1 MYKDHEQGRLSA
13 IVESSLDAIISFD
26 LEGNIHSWNRSAAL
40 IFGYSAEEAIG
51 QKVSE
56 LIFPEALANEDDDIM
71 RKIVNGE
78 WVSHFSTVRKD
89 KNGCLIDVSV
99 SVSPI
104 LNNDGKVIGAAKTLR
119 DITEQKKSEQLFRLA
134 VQASSNAMIL
144 VDQLQKVILINPKTE
159 ELLGYTH
166 AELMGANISQ
176 LLPERYRAKHPQ
188 YVNQYQAKPVFREMK
203 TGQILY
209 ALHKNGTEIP
219 VEINLNSIDT
229 ASGNFTLASIADIS
243 ARLKLESH
251 LKQTLASMKMAVEA
265 SGLGVWVLHLD
276 SNELL
281 WDERMLEIYAAPVS
295 LNETKLYYDFWRS
308 RVHPEDIELAE
319 NKLKGHLAGTD
330 KFDLVFRIILPDG
343 ECRYI
348 QAGAILELNEN
359 GEPLQMVGINRDITD
374 VKMAQTNA
382 MQANAKLEMQVEE
395 RTAELQKV
403 NLTLKEQVSSRTRAL
418 TKAMTLAEQA
428 NLAKSDFLANMSHEI
443 RTPMNAIIGLT
454 ELTLDTGLTPKQR
467 IHLRKVHTSS
477 KALLT
482 ILDEILDYS
491 KIEAGKLSL
500 EHEDFILEV
509 VMRNVSDLFS
519 AKITEKK
526 LELFLEIDTAINFK
540 LIGDALRLG
549 QVLNNLVGNAIKF
562 TGQGEIHIK
571 AELINKEGRNV
582 FLRFAVRD
590 TGIGM
595 DKIQSERLFKA
606 FIQADT
612 SISRKYGG
620 TGLGL
625 TICKRLVEMMKG
637 EFSVSSVPDHG
648 STFTFT
654 ARFGLGDTLPNSY
667 SEHIHKGMRMLVVND
682 NITAIKILETYLNA
696 WQIEFRVTTS
706 PTDALELVNQADQ
719 QDHPYEVILL
729 DAQLL
734 ENDRQELIRTL
745 ETNLLI
751 GNLQYSPLIILLAA
765 NEKDYLIK
773 DINGTKFKD
782 ILIKPVTPSL
792 LFNSLM
798 RLRHPNLVCK
808 LNDPENTPDFY
819 ELAAPIRGAHVL
831 LVEDNDINQEVAV
844 DILRK
849 IGVVTTVA
857 NHGKEAVEW
866 VKKQRFDAV
875 LMDIQMPFMDGLS
888 ATRLIREMPACQD
901 LPIIALS
908 AAAMMHDK
916 EASMAAGMNDH
927 ISKPI
932 DRKNLIV
939 TLIKWIQ
946 EPPKMLSKVKTQ
958 ETEKASVPLLSG
970 FDLQDAV
977 KRLGDNYPLLSKLLL
992 RFATDYASS
1001 PARIKDLLEN
1011 NQREQA
1017 AGFLHLIKGAAAT
1030 LGATQLAKAA
1040 SQLESEII
1048 SEESPA
1054 SQGIFCQ
1061 CLEDAIGVI
1070 NSQIQLT
1077 PRIRVDRQTDLSES
1091 HAKMISRD
1099 LAWLAACLRQQE
1111 IPDDDRIAE
1120 LLSDLNGYIP
1130 AQLITDLELALHN
1143 FDIKAAEDILKAMS
1157 EAHQSRTAQ
1166 SFGGVVAHN
1175 E

>member
-26 LEGNIHSWNRSAAL
+26 LEGNILSWNRSAVL
-40 IFGYSAEEAIG
+40 IFGYSAEEALG

-56 LIFPEALANEDDDIM
+56 LIFPERLANEDDDIM

-78 WVSHFSTVRKD
+78 WVPHFSTVRKD
-89 KNGCLIDVSV
+89 KNGHLIDVSV

-104 LNNDGKVIGAAKTLR
+104 LNNNGKVIGAAKTLR
-119 DITEQKKSEQLFRLA
+119 DISEQKKTEQLFRLA

-166 AELMGANISQ
+166 AELMGINISQ
-176 LLPERYRAKHPQ
+176 LLPERCRAKHPQ
-188 YVNQYQAKPVFREMK
+188 YVDQYQTKPCFREMK

-219 VEINLNSIDT
+219 VEINLNSIET
-229 ASGNFTLASIADIS
+229 SSGNFTLASIVDIS

-308 RVHPEDIELAE
+308 RVHPEDIEFAE

-374 VKMAQTNA
+374 VKLAQA
-382 MQANAKLEMQVEE
+382 SAKQANTKLEMQVAE

-403 NLTLKEQVSSRTRAL
+403 NLTLKEQVNSRTREL
-418 TKAMTLAEQA
+418 TKAMILAEQA

-477 KALLT
+477 KALLN

-491 KIEAGKLSL
+491 KIEAGKLNL
-500 EHEDFILEV
+500 EQEDFALEA

-519 AKITEKK
+519 AKITEKN

-540 LIGDALRLG
+540 LNGDALRLG

-562 TGQGEIHIK
+562 TQQGEIHIK
-571 AELINKEGRNV
+571 AELINKEGYDV

-595 DKIQSERLFKA
+595 DKIQSERLFNA

-625 TICKRLVEMMKG
+625 TICKRLVEMMEG
-637 EFSVSSVPDHG
+637 EFSVFSAPDHG
-648 STFTFT
+648 STFAFT

-667 SEHIHKGMRMLVVND
+667 SEHVHKGMRMLVVND

-696 WQIEFRVTTS
+696 WEIEFRVTTS
-706 PTDALELVNQADQ
+706 PTDALDLVNLADQ

-734 ENDRQELIRTL
+734 ENDRQELIRKL

-765 NEKDYLIK
+765 NEKDYLMK
-773 DINGTKFKD
+773 GINGTKFKD
-782 ILIKPVTPSL
+782 ILIKPITPSL

-798 RLRHPNLVCK
+798 RLRHPNLKSK
-808 LNDPENTPDFY
+808 LNDPESTPDFY

-875 LMDIQMPFMDGLS
+875 LMDIQMPFMDGFS
-888 ATRLIREMPACQD
+888 ATRLIREMPMFQD

-932 DRKNLIV
+932 DRKNLIA
-939 TLIKWIQ
+939 TLIKWIKV
-946 EPPKMLSKVKTQ
+946 PPKMLSKVTAQ
-958 ETEKASVPLLSG
+958 ETEKVTVPLLSG

-977 KRLGDNYPLLSKLLL
+977 KRLGGNYPLLSKLLL

-1001 PARIKDLLEN
+1001 PTRIKALLDN

-1017 AGFLHLIKGAAAT
+1017 ASFLHLIKGAAAT
-1030 LGATQLAKAA
+1030 LGATHLSKAA
-1040 SQLESEII
+1040 SQLEREII
-1048 SEESPA
+1048 SGENPA

-1077 PRIRVDRQTDLSES
+1077 TRIRVERQADISES

-1099 LAWLAACLRQQE
+1099 LSWLAACLRQQE

-1130 AQLITDLELALHN
+1130 TQLITDLELALHN

-1157 EAHQSRTAQ
+1157 EAHQNRTAQ
-1166 SFGGVVAHN
+1166 SFGGVVADN